1 MPAIVREGQRVV
13 FDELGRSGARV
24 VVLAHNLL
32 AHRGSFAAVAAR
44 LATRARVVNVDLRG
58 HGDSHGTV
66 RAFSTADLAAD
77 LAAVLGTLAARD
89 AIVVG
94 TSLGAA
100 AAVELARARPE
111 LVGALVLIA
120 ANPYAASARDRL
132 TFGALATILRTLGPR
147 PVLTS
152 ILAGLHA
159 PDAAAD
165 VRGAT
170 TAHLQAMDRRDM
182 ARAVHAW
189 ASRPPCS
196 TTSAASACP
205 RAWSS
210 AAPTRRRSRPPGVSW
225 PTGSAPICARSPA
238 PATRSRRSARPR
250 SRRSSRSCSPRHVF
264 DNMSCAKCFEGH
276 ALQNMSLRYVPP
288 ARPRRAGRDPV
299 AGAHQ
304 VGGGSGAPTWKR
316 GAPVA

>member
-1 MPAIVREGQRVV
+1 MV
-13 FDELGRSGARV
+13 FDELGRSGGRV

-32 AHRGSFAAVAAR
+32 AGRGSFAAVAAQ

-58 HGDSHGTV
+58 HGDSRGTS

-77 LAAVLGTLAARD
+77 LAAVLDALAVRD

-100 AAVELARARPE
+100 AAIELARARPE

-120 ANPYAASARDRL
+120 ANPHAASARDRV
-132 TFGALATILRTLGPR
+132 TFAALATILRTLGPG

-152 ILAGLHA
+152 VLAGLHA

-182 ARAVHAW
+182 ARAVWAW
-189 ASRPPCS
+189 IARPALLAHLDGLRLPARVVVG
-196 TTSAASACP
+196 AAD
-205 RAWSS
+205 
-210 AAPTRRRSRPPGVSW
+210 
-225 PTGSAPICARSPA
+225 A
-238 PATRSRRSARPR
+238 PALATAGRVLAERLGAELFTIAGAGHTVQAERPR
-250 SRRSSRSCSPRHVF
+250 EV
-264 DNMSCAKCFEGH
+264 AAIVEGLL
-276 ALQNMSLRYVPP
+276 ATTGP
-288 ARPRRAGRDPV
+288 
-299 AGAHQ
+299 
-304 VGGGSGAPTWKR
+304 
-316 GAPVA
+316 

>member
-58 HGDSHGTV
+58 HGDSRGTT

-77 LAAVLGTLAARD
+77 LAAVLGTLAVRD

-120 ANPYAASARDRL
+120 ANPHAAGARDRV

-152 ILAGLHA
+152 VLAGLHA

-189 ASRPPCS
+189 ASRPALLDDLGGLRLP
-196 TTSAASACP
+196 
-205 RAWSS
+205 
-210 AAPTRRRSRPPGVSW
+210 
-225 PTGSAPICARSPA
+225 ARVVVGGADSPA
-238 PATRSRRSARPR
+238 LA
-250 SRRSSRSCSPRHVF
+250 V
-264 DNMSCAKCFEGH
+264 
-276 ALQNMSLRYVPP
+276 
-288 ARPRRAGRDPV
+288 AGRLLADKLGAELRTI
-299 AGAHQ
+299 AGAGHTVQ
-304 VGGGSGAPTWKR
+304 AERPAEIAAIVEELLSETCL
-316 GAPVA
+316 